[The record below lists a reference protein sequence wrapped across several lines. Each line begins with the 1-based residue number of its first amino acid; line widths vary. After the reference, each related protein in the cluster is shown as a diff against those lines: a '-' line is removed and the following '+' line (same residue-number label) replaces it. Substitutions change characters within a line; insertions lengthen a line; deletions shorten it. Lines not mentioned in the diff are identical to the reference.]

1 MSIEGYI
8 LDCDNSNSANNALKY
23 LRKQVNNLVYEYEE
37 DICSL
42 FVRGD
47 VVSSDTET
55 YINNFI
61 DFLENNNMCFMGM
74 FGE

>member
-1 MSIEGYI
+1 MSIEGYV
-8 LDCDNSNSANNALKY
+8 LDCYYNNPANSVLEYLK
-23 LRKQVNNLVYEYEE
+23 RKTNNLTYKYEE
-37 DICSL
+37 DIYSL
-42 FVRGD
+42 FVKGD
-47 VVSSDTET
+47 IVSDDTEI

>member
-8 LDCDNSNSANNALKY
+8 LDCDNNNSANSVLEY

-37 DICSL
+37 NIYSL
-42 FVRGD
+42 FIRGD
-47 VVSSDTET
+47 IVSDNTEV

>member
-1 MSIEGYI
+1 MNIESYI
-8 LDCDNSNSANNALKY
+8 LDCFNIKAVDSVLKY
-23 LRKQVNNLVYEYEE
+23 LKRQVNNLTYKYEE
-37 DICSL
+37 DINSL
-42 FVRGD
+42 FVKGNATCD
-47 VVSSDTET
+47 NTEI

>member
-1 MSIEGYI
+1 MRIEGYI
-8 LDCDNSNSANNALKY
+8 LDCDN
-23 LRKQVNNLVYEYEE
+23 NNLTNSVLEYLKRKTNNLTYKYEE
-37 DICSL
+37 DIYSL
-42 FVRGD
+42 FVKGD
-47 VVSSDTET
+47 IVSDDTEI

>member
-8 LDCDNSNSANNALKY
+8 LDCFNIKAVDSVLEYLK
-23 LRKQVNNLVYEYEE
+23 RQVNNLTYKYEE
-37 DICSL
+37 DINSL
-42 FVRGD
+42 FVKGNATCD
-47 VVSSDTET
+47 NTEI

>member
-1 MSIEGYI
+1 MMTEYI
-8 LDCDNSNSANNALKY
+8 NILEVIIYAYRRLYID
-23 LRKQVNNLVYEYEE
+23 
-37 DICSL
+37 SL
-42 FVRGD
+42 FVKGD
-47 VVSSDTET
+47 IVSDDTEI

>member
-8 LDCDNSNSANNALKY
+8 LDCDNSNSANNASKY

>member
-8 LDCDNSNSANNALKY
+8 LDCDNNNLVNSVLKY
-23 LRKQVNNLVYEYEE
+23 LKRKTNNLTYKYEE
-37 DICSL
+37 GIYSL
-42 FVRGD
+42 FVKGD
-47 VVSSDTET
+47 IVSDDTET

-61 DFLENNNMCFMGM
+61 DFLENNDMCFIGI

>member
-8 LDCDNSNSANNALKY
+8 LDCDNSNSANNTLKY

>member
-8 LDCDNSNSANNALKY
+8 LDCFNIKAVNSVLEYLK
-23 LRKQVNNLVYEYEE
+23 RQVNKLLYEYEE
-37 DICSL
+37 DINSL
-42 FVRGD
+42 FVKGNAICD
-47 VVSSDTET
+47 NTEI